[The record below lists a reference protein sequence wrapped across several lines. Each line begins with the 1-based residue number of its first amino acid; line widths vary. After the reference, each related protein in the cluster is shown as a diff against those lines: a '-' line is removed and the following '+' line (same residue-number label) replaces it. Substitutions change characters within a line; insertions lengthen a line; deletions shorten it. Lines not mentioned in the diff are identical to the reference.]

1 MFFRSDSNSWLTL
14 YIECYRKQTS
24 IFEKK
29 NSPATTEQRQQH
41 PCSTAGKLFFL
52 LKIFSDMFH
61 DGSVVNLAFQKILW
75 KNLWSKWW
83 SCALLSICSSPKPQ
97 CPEIRIKVLNLPHF
111 KMVQKKSEEWKYNS
125 FFYIYVKNHA
135 KGLVSFYIYVKLFLI
150 IVSVQKIHCLM
161 RKS

>member
-1 MFFRSDSNSWLTL
+1 M
-14 YIECYRKQTS
+14 
-24 IFEKK
+24 
-29 NSPATTEQRQQH
+29 PV
-41 PCSTAGKLFFL
+41 PAGKLFFL

-111 KMVQKKSEEWKYNS
+111 KMVQKKPEEWKYNS
-125 FFYIYVKNHA
+125 FFYIYVKDHA

-161 RKS
+161 RKSWFVLLQSFIISEMSKTLRLVTCSVCSEF